1 MKRNIYE
8 KPSMKRTCRPN
19 CIDNLDKDPVYCVQL
34 ISLEVI
40 SLMLFQINGN
50 KPRVGSGCYIA
61 SSAEIIGDV
70 TIGDGCYIGS
80 GAKIIADYGK
90 VKIGSR
96 TAIEENVVIHTR
108 PDQETII
115 GDEVTVGHSAIL
127 HTCTIGD
134 FALIG
139 MGAIVSDY
147 STIGE
152 WAAVGEGA
160 VVISRTNIPARKVAL
175 GVPAKPVKDISEEW
189 QKLWAMY
196 KASNAEVAQH
206 FAASLKEVKST
217 RIDPKMNRK
226 VKEKRSH

>member
-1 MKRNIYE
+1 
-8 KPSMKRTCRPN
+8 
-19 CIDNLDKDPVYCVQL
+19 
-34 ISLEVI
+34 
-40 SLMLFQINGN
+40 MLFEINGN
-50 KPRVGSGCYIA
+50 KPEVGSGSYIA
-61 SSAEIIGDV
+61 SSAEIIGNV

-96 TAIEENVVIHTR
+96 TAIEENVIIHTR
-108 PDQETII
+108 PDQETVI
-115 GDEVTVGHSAIL
+115 GDEVTVGHGAIL
-127 HTCTIGD
+127 HTCTIGN

-160 VVISRTNIPARKVAL
+160 VVISRSNIPARKVAL

-196 KASNAEVAQH
+196 KASNAEVARH
-206 FAASLKEVKST
+206 FSTSLREVKTSRSRNAQ
-217 RIDPKMNRK
+217 RIRTTTKKNHFD
-226 VKEKRSH
+226 